1 MRDEMM
7 MAIAK
12 NDPSKIN
19 SAFIISNFSED
30 HFKQMLDEYVG
41 KVLVCGKA
49 PADGEAQQRVEEK
62 AKELYWTFYFG
73 EKRSPLE
80 RELEQ
85 AYLSAKQ
92 NKSMRSERLKG
103 VNQGANKHL
112 V

>member
-30 HFKQMLDEYVG
+30 NFKEMLDEYVE

-49 PADGEAQQRVEEK
+49 PMDPEAQKKVEDK
-62 AKELYWTFYFG
+62 AKELYLTYYFG
-73 EKRSPLE
+73 
-80 RELEQ
+80 
-85 AYLSAKQ
+85 
-92 NKSMRSERLKG
+92 
-103 VNQGANKHL
+103 
-112 V
+112 